1 MVQLVLP
8 TWVLINLKSNE
19 TLNAPKVIK
28 TIEKDTQLSDLLN
41 ERFQTW
47 KKFYIKDEQKD

>member
-1 MVQLVLP
+1 MGFN
-8 TWVLINLKSNE
+8 NLKSNE